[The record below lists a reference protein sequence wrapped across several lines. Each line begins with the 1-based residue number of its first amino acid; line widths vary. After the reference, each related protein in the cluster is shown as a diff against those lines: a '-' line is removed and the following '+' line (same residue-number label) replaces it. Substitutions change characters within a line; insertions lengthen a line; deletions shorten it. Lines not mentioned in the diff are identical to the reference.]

1 MVKFSLLH
9 RSNYGDNEDGVE
21 IMDREL
27 KSNDELRQIV
37 QDRIDRRTEVDGDH
51 VIVSIYWHE
60 PDENGCNWDHS
71 FHGDSCWT
79 DAVLAIVAELRSK
92 YNLAKLGVHRD

>member
-1 MVKFSLLH
+1 MG
-9 RSNYGDNEDGVE
+9 RE
-21 IMDREL
+21 I

-60 PDENGCNWDHS
+60 PDKSGCNWGWKLHD
-71 FHGDSCWT
+71 DSCWT
-79 DAVLAIVAELRSK
+79 YAVIAIVAELQSR
-92 YNLAKLGVHRD
+92 YNLVNGGDS